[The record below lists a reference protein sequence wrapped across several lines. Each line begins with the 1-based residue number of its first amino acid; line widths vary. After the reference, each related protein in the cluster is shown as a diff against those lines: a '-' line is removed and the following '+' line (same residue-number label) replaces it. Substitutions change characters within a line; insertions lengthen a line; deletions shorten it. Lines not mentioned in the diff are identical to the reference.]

1 MNQEEYEKELKE
13 SMEDLKN
20 VWKKCLNLFYN
31 CDFDCNDYI
40 VENYPFDSSFDEVS
54 VEDWCDTVIGKIREP
69 NIEQKNAKIL
79 KENLKEREE
88 QEIENNI
95 DLEV

>member
-1 MNQEEYEKELKE
+1 MKQEEYEKELKE

-54 VEDWCDTVIGKIREP
+54 VEDWCDTVIGKIRKP
-69 NIEQKNAKIL
+69 NIEQKNDKI
-79 KENLKEREE
+79 LKEREE
-88 QEIENNI
+88 QEIGNNI